1 MTEKRYQVGSSEVIL
16 AVGDITRETTAAIV
30 NAANSSLL
38 GGGGVDG
45 AIHRA
50 AGPELLAAC
59 RELKKTLPGG
69 QLRTGGSVLT
79 PGFRLAAAWVIHCVG
94 PIYDDA
100 PHKAPQLLASCY
112 EGALAICKA
121 RGITSIAFPAIST
134 GVYGYP
140 MDEAALVSLCAI
152 RNHLL
157 DATTPLQ
164 VRVVLFDRAAHA
176 TFVEVGD
183 CKL

>member
-1 MTEKRYQVGSSEVIL
+1 M
-16 AVGDITRETTAAIV
+16 
-30 NAANSSLL
+30 
-38 GGGGVDG
+38 
-45 AIHRA
+45 
-50 AGPELLAAC
+50 
-59 RELKKTLPGG
+59 
-69 QLRTGGSVLT
+69 LT
-79 PGFRLAAAWVIHCVG
+79 PGFKLPAAWVIHRVG
-94 PIYDDA
+94 PVYDDA
-100 PHKAPQLLASCY
+100 PHRAPELLAGCC

-134 GVYGYP
+134 GVCGYP

-157 DATTPLQ
+157 DSTTPLQ
-164 VRVVLFDRAAHA
+164 VRVVLFDRSGCS